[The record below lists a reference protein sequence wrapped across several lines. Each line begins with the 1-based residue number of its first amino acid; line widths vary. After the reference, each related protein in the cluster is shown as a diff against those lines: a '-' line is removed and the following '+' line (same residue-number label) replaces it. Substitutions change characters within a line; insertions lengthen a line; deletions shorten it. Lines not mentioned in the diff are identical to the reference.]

1 MCYACYSRKLI
12 LLDYLFADGFKLE
25 GFKANLLASGPF
37 EESAEASV
45 SSKCKECPTGEV
57 TTFPQQVAVYM
68 TGIDNILAPHKA
80 LVLKL
85 VTHHL
90 AMVKTM
96 EAIAPQGPPP
106 TVF

>member
-1 MCYACYSRKLI
+1 M
-12 LLDYLFADGFKLE
+12 LDYLFADGFKIE
-25 GFKANLLASGPF
+25 EFKAILLASGPF
-37 EESAEASV
+37 EESVEALV

-57 TTFPQQVAVYM
+57 ATFSQQVAVYM

-80 LVLKL
+80 LILKL
-85 VTHHL
+85 VTHHR

-96 EAIAPQGPPP
+96 EAIAPRGPPP